1 MVEPASKPMA
11 VDAGI
16 SEQYSPRRDV
26 GEYSPRKVAAPAY
39 SPEAEKLCTIRSNN
53 SNAGAASPMTS

>member
-1 MVEPASKPMA
+1 MPESANSTVH
-11 VDAGI
+11 VGN
-16 SEQYSPRRDV
+16 V